1 LIVPNSFIPGRKGSL
16 RIEIAANPN
25 LTAAHWTVNGKEAD
39 EQKFK
44 PLSLNQT
51 RFQQVRNK
59 STKRNYEYNE
69 NIPYMF
75 ISPTPGLSELT

>member
-1 LIVPNSFIPGRKGSL
+1 LYNFCLVKPRAVEETKFGVLFVPNSFIPGRRGSI

-39 EQKFK
+39 GQKFK

-51 RFQQVRNK
+51 RFQQV
-59 STKRNYEYNE
+59 
-69 NIPYMF
+69 
-75 ISPTPGLSELT
+75 